1 MKFGF
6 PLIFGLTLITILGL
20 GGTPLPQSRCPAI
33 LFCRGKV
40 GANSLGHAGNDGHH
54 PTKLD
59 HAGIL
64 KSQVVNAWVW
74 STYWGVQEYACNNC
88 CDFADSTSASANSPT
103 PSQTA
108 AETP

>member
-1 MKFGF
+1 MNLGF
-6 PLIFGLTLITILGL
+6 PLFFGLISITILGL

-54 PTKLD
+54 PTKMD

-64 KSQVVNAWVW
+64 KSQVVNAMSVHDMCMVHLLGITQDIFPIWM
-74 STYWGVQEYACNNC
+74 
-88 CDFADSTSASANSPT
+88 
-103 PSQTA
+103 
-108 AETP
+108 